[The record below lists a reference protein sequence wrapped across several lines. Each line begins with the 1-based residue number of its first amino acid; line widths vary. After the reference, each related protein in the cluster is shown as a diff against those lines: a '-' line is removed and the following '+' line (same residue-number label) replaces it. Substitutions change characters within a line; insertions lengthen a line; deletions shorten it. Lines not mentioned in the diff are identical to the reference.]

1 MAAGFTYRFNC
12 GSGMNAWSTNPSRSC
27 PARLLI
33 GTIKMVGKIRDK
45 DGAVKTYTKKVNVT
59 LN

>member
-1 MAAGFTYRFNC
+1 
-12 GSGMNAWSTNPSRSC
+12 MNAWSTNPSRSC

-33 GTIKMVGKIRDK
+33 GTIKMVAKIRDK